1 MVCHCTQYQGFFRPD
16 QFRILRSFGQALVC
30 MCSVG
35 VCLADTDGGGRWIRP
50 IAQPL
55 VVNSDTASTVFIPLY
70 CSVNTPQYNWREIRR
85 LRKTSL
91 YQAELF
97 SDLVDTHI
105 PYALEGTSRSCL
117 DLELVHISSV
127 RDSVRTRD
135 ETNQG
140 ARDKWGGKRR
150 ETRHAWAWHHPIS
163 AIVTFHGNLSP
174 ISEDADE
181 QIAR

>member
-1 MVCHCTQYQGFFRPD
+1 MARKK
-16 QFRILRSFGQALVC
+16 
-30 MCSVG
+30 
-35 VCLADTDGGGRWIRP
+35 
-50 IAQPL
+50 
-55 VVNSDTASTVFIPLY
+55 
-70 CSVNTPQYNWREIRR
+70 RR

-91 YQAELF
+91 YRAELF

-135 ETNQG
+135 ETNEG

-150 ETRHAWAWHHPIS
+150 EARHAWAWHHPIS

-174 ISEDADE
+174 ISEDADD